1 MLNYIIRAV
10 LFLFFLILIGNYA
23 FNYKQEGLSQVYS
36 VVCKNVSPAG
46 SSSVQET
53 NTDKVLNQSVN
64 DYVSTAVPLLN
75 QYLSQLNE
83 ILNKFNNIPVAL
95 SIGSIDVSSPQTQPI
110 VIITPPIDNKIE
122 QKLNFIVPKGEK
134 GTDGV
139 KPISKYVGPKGN
151 AGPIGPKGDDGIYA
165 IIEQQK

>member
-1 MLNYIIRAV
+1 MLNYIIRTS

-36 VVCKNVSPAG
+36 VVCKNLSPAG

-64 DYVSTAVPLLN
+64 DYLSTAVPLLN
-75 QYLSQLNE
+75 QYLSELNE
-83 ILNKFNNIPVAL
+83 ILNKFNNVPIAL

-122 QKLNFIVPKGEK
+122 QKLNFIVPKGDK

-151 AGPIGPKGDDGIYA
+151 SGPMGPKGDDGIYA

>member
-1 MLNYIIRAV
+1 MLNYIIRAL

-23 FNYKQEGLSQVYS
+23 FNYNQEGLSQVYS
-36 VVCKNVSPAG
+36 VVCKNLSPAG
-46 SSSVQET
+46 SNSVQET

-64 DYVSTAVPLLN
+64 DYLSTAVPLLN

-83 ILNKFNNIPVAL
+83 ILNKFNNVPVAL

-110 VIITPPIDNKIE
+110 VTITPPIDNKIE
-122 QKLNFIVPKGEK
+122 QKLNFIVPKGDK

-139 KPISKYVGPKGN
+139 KPIAKYVGPKGN
-151 AGPIGPKGDDGIYA
+151 SGPMGPKGDDGIYA